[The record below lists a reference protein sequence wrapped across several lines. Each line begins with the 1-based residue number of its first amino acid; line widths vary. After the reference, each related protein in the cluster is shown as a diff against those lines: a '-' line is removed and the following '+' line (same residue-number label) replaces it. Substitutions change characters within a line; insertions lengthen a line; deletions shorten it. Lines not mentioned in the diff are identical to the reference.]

1 MKQDKEQIK
10 IITDQE
16 TVHADICIH
25 QIQPKIFDL
34 GEEFYP
40 EDNEEVILI
49 VGKYPLKENWIPKEI
64 SNKVM
69 KVIIEISVEENFAL
83 LYVHKV
89 VESIA
94 ANFSK
99 EVEILYTVMENLKSP
114 NKVKIFIVT
123 NGQNDTTNFLW
134 NM

>member
-1 MKQDKEQIK
+1 
-10 IITDQE
+10 
-16 TVHADICIH
+16 
-25 QIQPKIFDL
+25 
-34 GEEFYP
+34 
-40 EDNEEVILI
+40 
-49 VGKYPLKENWIPKEI
+49 
-64 SNKVM
+64 M